1 MIVAPT
7 PPARQA
13 SPRRSLLLLA
23 LVGLLLSGCAGPR
36 APGDPPPDL
45 PEARNAHVVNGDD
58 FRIWIASGCLSGAE
72 AQLLLN
78 ELQTA
83 RGKLLARLGSAR
95 FPGDFRSPDGP
106 RRKYR
111 PQAAPLAV
119 PDPIE
124 VVVVP
129 DKGRCH
135 ADAEGITLRAEHLN
149 RRDGTHELVHYLAG
163 SSWRP
168 LDEGLAVY
176 LTEELWGARRGFTS
190 KIRARVYLD
199 LNLAR
204 PLRPQELRKGMS
216 RIDYDTAGAFVRWLI
231 EARGRERFWELYHG
245 PTGDYHTVY
254 GQAEVELWEEFWRYI
269 GNLDVRRKSAYYAYK
284 VLLQD

>member
-1 MIVAPT
+1 MIVGRRHLLWALAP
-7 PPARQA
+7 
-13 SPRRSLLLLA
+13 
-23 LVGLLLSGCAGPR
+23 LLLSACASGR

-45 PEARNAHVVNGDD
+45 PEARQAEVVDGEH
-58 FRIWIASGCLSGAE
+58 FRLWISKACLSGAE

-83 RGKLLARLGSAR
+83 RAKILDRLGSAR
-95 FPGDFRSPDGP
+95 FPGDFRDSDAPP
-106 RRKYR
+106 RAYR
-111 PQAAPLAV
+111 PHAAPVAV

-135 ADAEGITLRAEHLN
+135 ADAEGITLRADHVT

-168 LDEGLAVY
+168 IDEGLAVY
-176 LTEELWGARRGFTS
+176 LTEELWGAPRGFTS

-204 PLRPQELRKGMS
+204 PLRPQDLERGMS

-231 EARGRERFWELYHG
+231 EARGSEKFWKLYHG
-245 PTGDYHTVY
+245 AKGDYHSVY
-254 GQAEVELWEEFWRYI
+254 GQPEVELWEEFWRYVS
-269 GNLDVRRKSAYYAYK
+269 NLDVRRKSAYYAYK

>member
-1 MIVAPT
+1 VA
-7 PPARQA
+7 
-13 SPRRSLLLLA
+13 
-23 LVGLLLSGCAGPR
+23 LSACATGR
-36 APGDPPPDL
+36 APRDPPPDF
-45 PEARNAHVVNGDD
+45 PEARRAEVVNSDH
-58 FRIWIASGCLSGAE
+58 FRLWISQACLSGAE
-72 AQLLLN
+72 SQLLLN

-83 RGKLLARLGSAR
+83 RGKILDRLGSAR
-95 FPGDFRSPDGP
+95 FPGDFRDSDGP
-106 RRKYR
+106 PRKYR
-111 PQAAPLAV
+111 PFAAPAAV

-135 ADAEGITLRAEHLN
+135 ADAEGITLRADHVT

-176 LTEELWGARRGFTS
+176 LTEELWGAARGFTS

-204 PLRPQELRKGMS
+204 PLRPQELERGMS

-231 EARGRERFWELYHG
+231 EARGSEKFWRLYHG
-245 PTGDYHTVY
+245 AKGDYHSVY
-254 GQAEVELWEEFWRYI
+254 GQPEVELWEEFWRYV
-269 GNLDVRRKSAYYAYK
+269 GNLDVRTKSAYYAYK